1 MIENLELRVEL
12 AEDGRRLDLF
22 VEARAPTT
30 TRRLAREAIGAGRV
44 TVNGAP
50 AAKGLKV
57 RSGDIVAVARLLE
70 SKDWKVQP
78 DPFQPLEILEE
89 DDELMALNKPAGMPV
104 HPLRPEQTGTLA
116 NGLIARH
123 PELAVLGDDPLFP
136 ALIHRLDTATSGLV
150 LAAKTA
156 AAYRALRLQFQQR
169 EVFKIYLALVLG
181 HPPASGEIDGYLAH
195 HKKSSGKMRVVSGAG
210 PGALRAVTR
219 FEKLQEVGA
228 FALLRVTIRT
238 GVTHQIRCQ
247 LAAQGHPVV
256 GDRVYGGPSS
266 PALPARHF
274 LHAAELIFRQPATG
288 APRHLEAPL
297 PRELAALLQHG
308 V

>member
-1 MIENLELRVEL
+1 MIEHLELRVAP
-12 AEDGRRLDLF
+12 AEDGRRLDQF

-30 TRRLAREAIGAGRV
+30 TRRLAREAIGAGGI

-57 RSGDIVAVARLLE
+57 RSGDCVAVARLLE

-89 DDELMALNKPAGMPV
+89 DDELMALNKPAGVPV

-123 PELAVLGDDPLFP
+123 PELACLGDDPLFP

-169 EVFKIYLALVLG
+169 EVVKIYLALVLG

-195 HKKSSGKMRVVSGAG
+195 HKKSSGKMRVVPGGG

-219 FEKLQEVGA
+219 FEKLEEVGA
-228 FALLRVTIRT
+228 YSLLRVTIRT

-247 LAAQGHPVV
+247 LAARGHPVL

-288 APRHLEAPL
+288 APRHLAAPL
-297 PRELAALLQHG
+297 PRELAAVLQHG